1 MTNNNGNADL
11 DKLTVPQ
18 LRAIV
23 AYLEKQLA
31 HEQQR
36 LRWMLEQEEDRK

>member
-1 MTNNNGNADL
+1 MNTPDNAAL
-11 DKLTVPQ
+11 DRLTVPQ

-36 LRWMLEQEEDRK
+36 LRWMLEQEEDRTK

>member
-1 MTNNNGNADL
+1 MTDTPDNL
-11 DKLTVPQ
+11 DKLSEQQ
-18 LRAIV
+18 LRAVIDW
-23 AYLEKQLA
+23 LEKQLA